1 MIKLLIA
8 DDEPLVLAGMKS
20 MLPWNR
26 LGLEICGTAQ
36 NGQQALELIRQYRPE
51 IVITDIKMPVM
62 TGLELAQH
70 CRAEFGDLPLFIML
84 TSFEEFSYVREAM
97 HHGAIEYIVKLELTP
112 QSLEMTVRKAM
123 EMVAKIQNKASSGA
137 PAASLQLFR
146 DKFFTRL
153 CNNMF
158 ENREQFCRQH
168 EDLGLQFDAE
178 RYLAASCSITNVKDI
193 SAQQQLT
200 LCSSTVSMV
209 QDILKKLCT
218 CQVTILDT
226 RHFNIVFWMTAEQ
239 AYDLEFQNHLLQ
251 TASDTASRY
260 FSVRLLCGIGT
271 PVEDPFLIAQ
281 SVYSAR
287 CVLAAATEAQ
297 PVLNAQQDLADQNA
311 LFDFSAYRLRLT
323 KAFEELDGTVL
334 EQTISDIIDSLEG
347 HPSRHIQALDAATNL
362 LYMSLSLLPE
372 GETLL
377 SNIFA
382 DHPDGYRSLY
392 KYVSTHQCCEWMRQL
407 RDGLCQN
414 LKSQRKSYKKQVVE
428 NVEAYIRQNIRKRL
442 TLNEVAAAFNFS
454 PNYLSQLFAKYAARG
469 FVDTITSEKIAAA
482 KVMLAEHDMKIYEV
496 AEALGY
502 ESAFYFSRVF
512 KKETGIS
519 PREYIQN
526 TSK

>member
-70 CRAEFGDLPLFIML
+70 CRAEFGDLRLFIML

-178 RYLAASCSITNVKDI
+178 RYVAASCSITNVKDI

-218 CQVTILDT
+218 CQVTILDA

-287 CVLAAATEAQ
+287 WVLAAGAAAQ
-297 PVLNAQQDLADQNA
+297 PGLSAQQGLGHQDA

-372 GETLL
+372 GGNAAEQ
-377 SNIFA
+377 
-382 DHPDGYRSLY
+382 Y
-392 KYVSTHQCCEWMRQL
+392 L
-407 RDGLCQN
+407 RRPSRRIPLAVQ
-414 LKSQRKSYKKQVVE
+414 
-428 NVEAYIRQNIRKRL
+428 IRQHPPVLR
-442 TLNEVAAAFNFS
+442 VDAAAAGRFV
-454 PNYLSQLFAKYAARG
+454 PEPEKPAQELQKAGGGERGGVYPPEHPQAPDPERGGRGLQLQPQLPEPAVRQIRRARLCG
-469 FVDTITSEKIAAA
+469 YHHLGKDRRRQGDAGRAR
-482 KVMLAEHDMKIYEV
+482 YED
-496 AEALGY
+496 LRG
-502 ESAFYFSRVF
+502 
-512 KKETGIS
+512 G
-519 PREYIQN
+519 
-526 TSK
+526 